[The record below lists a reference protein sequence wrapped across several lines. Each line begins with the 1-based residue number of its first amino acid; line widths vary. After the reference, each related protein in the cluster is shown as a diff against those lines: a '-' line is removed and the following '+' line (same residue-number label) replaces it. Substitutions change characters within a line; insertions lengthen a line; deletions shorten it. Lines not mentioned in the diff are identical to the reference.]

1 MADEADEFSVR
12 HEAAEELKRL
22 ASHPV
27 DEVSRLEHE
36 ADEGRT
42 PAALLIIVVGVM
54 AGVSVVFLLVYG
66 LVELV
71 TWLVT

>member
-12 HEAAEELKRL
+12 HEAAEELRRL

-36 ADEGRT
+36 ALEGRT
-42 PAALLIIVVGVM
+42 PASLLIIVVGVF
-54 AGVSVVFLLVYG
+54 AGVSVIVLLVYG

>member
-1 MADEADEFSVR
+1 MADEGDDFSVR

-22 ASHPV
+22 AAHPV

-36 ADEGRT
+36 AAEGRT
-42 PAALLIIVVGVM
+42 PAALLIIVVGVI
-54 AGVSVVFLLVYG
+54 AGVAVIVLLVYG
-66 LVELV
+66 LVQLV

>member
-1 MADEADEFSVR
+1 MADEPDEFSVR

-22 ASHPV
+22 ASHPG
-27 DEVSRLEHE
+27 DEVTRLEHE
-36 ADEGRT
+36 AREGRT
-42 PAALLIIVVGVM
+42 PASLLIIIVGVL
-54 AGVSVVFLLVYG
+54 AGVSVIFLLLYG

>member
-27 DEVSRLEHE
+27 DEVTPPR
-36 ADEGRT
+36 ARGGEGRT
-42 PAALLIIVVGVM
+42 PASLLIIIVGVI
-54 AGVSVVFLLVYG
+54 AACP
-66 LVELV
+66 
-71 TWLVT
+71 